1 MGSEFQKNII
11 RIAKVCDTSPKG
23 NALDLMF
30 LDNLGISRN
39 AQVLSRSAG
48 TNFGDLDMPEP
59 TKPKEGSVFTHKETK
74 DRDIYAVVAMIGGE
88 PVVLGYLPPQVNQL
102 AFDKTKHPNLKI
114 SRHAS
119 DFYQVTD
126 NEGNTGMI
134 HPSGTAINIGTPPNL
149 AGEDYDKKWKLTK
162 NTDKLKPI
170 SLVVPQKCIIVL
182 NTDGLIAISSLIDS
196 VSISALKT
204 ITCVARK
211 IYLN

>member
-1 MGSEFQKNII
+1 MGSEFQKNIL

-23 NALDLMF
+23 NALDLLF
-30 LDNLGISRN
+30 LDNLGIARN

-48 TNFGDLDMPEP
+48 TDFGDLDMPEP
-59 TKPKEGSVFTHKETK
+59 TKPKEGTVFNHKETK

-88 PVVLGYLPPQVNQL
+88 PVVLGYIPPQVNQL

-134 HPSGTAINIGTPPNL
+134 HPSGTSINIGTPPNL
-149 AGEDYDKKWKLTK
+149 TGADYDQKWKLTK
-162 NTDKLKPI
+162 NTGNLKSI
-170 SLVVPQKCIIVL
+170 SLIVPKKASIVL
-182 NTDGLIAISSLIDS
+182 NTGGLIAITSLTDN
-196 VSISALKT
+196 VN
-204 ITCVARK
+204 ITASKDIVCIARK